1 MPMQTNKRYDVV
13 VVGAGNG
20 GLSAACYL
28 ATEGKKVLVLEK
40 HNLPGGCATSFRRGK
55 YEFEATL
62 HEMCQMGDGKEGRPK
77 GAVRTLLED
86 RYKLDVEWVPI
97 HESFASVATN
107 EGGFNVSMPVGV
119 QAFIDEMEK
128 AVPGSRESMTTVM
141 ELARMLVDGVDWLAK
156 HNNEPSPPAKVEMLL
171 KYYDL
176 MRVVPVPCDEM
187 LDRIGV
193 PEKAKHIFESY
204 WTFIASD
211 STEMS
216 FAVYAFMTYV
226 YLTQHPWIAKQRS
239 HEITLAFDAR
249 IRQLGDDI
257 WYNTEVKK
265 IDVRGGAV
273 HGVVL
278 ADGTYIACD
287 RVISNLMPH
296 VVFDRMVDHSE
307 IPERDLKAMNAR
319 KMAQAAFTVYLGLD
333 ASAEEI
339 GLKNYDTFMRYS
351 PNNHEQWL
359 SSGSIDTHKDI
370 TVTCLNAAIP
380 DAAGEGRAFL
390 QFSKFYDGDA
400 FEDVTEEAYFKI
412 KDRIARECVERYE
425 EVTGC
430 DIQSHIQEIVVAS
443 PMTWARYLGTPRG
456 NVYGYYPRTWD
467 GMFPRVQSGHHE
479 DYTIKGLRF
488 VGGHGTQMD
497 GYSQAYLS
505 GSEQAR
511 YMLLDMKEGK

>member
-1 MPMQTNKRYDVV
+1 MQKYDVI

-40 HNLPGGCATSFRRGK
+40 HNLPGGCATSFVRGD

-62 HEMCQMGDGKEGRPK
+62 HELCQMGDGKEGRPL
-77 GAVRTLLED
+77 GAVRKLLD
-86 RYKLDVEWVPI
+86 GKYKLDVEWMSAN
-97 HESFASVATN
+97 ESFASVATDP
-107 EGGFNVSMPVGV
+107 EKGFSVAMPAGV
-119 QAFIDEMEK
+119 QNFIDEMERQ
-128 AVPGSRESMTTVM
+128 VPGSRESMTTVM
-141 ELARMLVDGVDWLAK
+141 ELGRMLHDGVDWLAE

-193 PEKAKHIFESY
+193 PEKAKNIFESY
-204 WTFIASD
+204 WTYVAAD

-216 FAVYAFMTYV
+216 FAVYTYMTYV
-226 YLTQHPWIAKQRS
+226 YLTHLPWFAKNRS
-239 HEITLAFDAR
+239 HEISMAFDTR
-249 IRQLGDDI
+249 IRELGGDI
-257 WYNTEVKK
+257 WYNTEVKR
-265 IDVRGGAV
+265 IDVKGGEV
-273 HGVVL
+273 KGVEL
-278 ADGTYIACD
+278 CNGTYIPCG
-287 RVISNLMPH
+287 RVIANLIPH
-296 VVFDRMVDHSE
+296 VVFDRMVDHNE
-307 IPERDLKAMNAR
+307 IPERDRRAMNAR
-319 KMAQAAFTVYLGLD
+319 KLAQAAFTVYLGLD

-339 GLKNYDTFMRYS
+339 GLKNYDTFMRYT
-351 PNNHEQWL
+351 PDNHEQWL
-359 SSGSIDTHKDI
+359 SSNSIETHKDI
-370 TVTCLNAAIP
+370 TVTNLCAAYP
-380 DAAGEGRAFL
+380 DAAGKGKAFL

-400 FEDVTEEAYFKI
+400 FENVTEEEYFRL
-412 KDRIARECVERYE
+412 KDRIAKECVERYE

-430 DIQSHIQEIVVAS
+430 DIKSHIEEMVVAS
-443 PMTWARYLGTPRG
+443 PMTWARYLGTPKG
-456 NVYGYYPRTWD
+456 DVYGYYPGTWD

-505 GSEQAR
+505 GAEQAR

>member
-1 MPMQTNKRYDVV
+1 MKYDVI

-40 HNLPGGCATSFRRGK
+40 HNLPGGCATSFRRGE

-62 HEMCQMGDGKEGRPK
+62 HELCQMGDGKEGRPL
-77 GAVRTLLED
+77 GAVRKLLD
-86 RYKLDVEWVPI
+86 GKYKLDVEWCAA

-107 EGGFNVSMPVGV
+107 EDGFNVAMPAGV
-119 QAFIDEMEK
+119 QEFIDEMERQ
-128 AVPGSRESMTTVM
+128 VPGSRESMTTVM
-141 ELARMLVDGVDWLAK
+141 ELGRMLHDGVDWLAA
-156 HNNEPSPPAKVEMLL
+156 HNNEPNPPAKVEMLL

-176 MRVVPVPCDEM
+176 MRVVPMPCDEM

-193 PEKAKHIFESY
+193 PKKAKQIFESY
-204 WTFIASD
+204 WTYVAAD

-216 FAVYAFMTYV
+216 FAVYTYMTYV
-226 YLTQHPWIAKQRS
+226 YLTHLPWFAKNRS
-239 HEITLAFDAR
+239 HEISLAFDQR
-249 IRQLGDDI
+249 IRELGGDI

-265 IDVRGGAV
+265 IDVRDNSV
-273 HGVVL
+273 HGVEL
-278 ADGTYIACD
+278 ASGEYIACD
-287 RVISNLMPH
+287 YVISNLMPT
-296 VVFDRMVDHSE
+296 VVFDRMVDSKE
-307 IPERDLKAMNAR
+307 IPMRDRKAMNAR
-319 KMAQAAFTVYLGLD
+319 KLAQAAFTVYLGLD

-339 GLKNYDTFMRYS
+339 GLKNYDTFMRYT
-351 PNNHEQWL
+351 PDNHEQWL
-359 SSGSIDTHKDI
+359 SSNSIDTHKDI
-370 TVTCLNAAIP
+370 TVTNLCAALP

-400 FEDVTEEAYFKI
+400 FENVTEEEYFKI
-412 KDRIARECVERYE
+412 KDRIAKECVERYE

-430 DIQSHIQEIVVAS
+430 NIKDHIEEMVVAS
-443 PMTWARYLGTPRG
+443 PMTWARYLGTPKG
-456 NVYGYYPRTWD
+456 DVYGYYPRLWD

-479 DYTIKGLRF
+479 DYTVRGLRF

-505 GSEQAR
+505 GAEQAR
-511 YMLLDMKEGK
+511 YMLMDMKEGK

>member
-1 MPMQTNKRYDVV
+1 MQKYDVI

-40 HNLPGGCATSFRRGK
+40 HNLPGGCATSFKRGA

-62 HEMCQMGDGKEGRPK
+62 HELCQMGDGKEGRPL
-77 GAVRTLLED
+77 GAVRKLVEGK
-86 RYKLDVEWVPI
+86 YKLDVEWMAA
-97 HESFASVATN
+97 HESFASVATDP
-107 EGGFNVSMPVGV
+107 EKGFNVAMPAGV
-119 QAFIDEMEK
+119 QNFIDEMEK

-141 ELARMLVDGVDWLAK
+141 ELGRMLHDGVDWLAER
-156 HNNEPSPPAKVEMLL
+156 NNEPNPPQKVEMLL

-193 PEKAKHIFESY
+193 PEKAKNIFESY
-204 WTFIASD
+204 WTYVAAD

-216 FAVYAFMTYV
+216 FAVYTYMTYV
-226 YLTQHPWIAKQRS
+226 YLTHLPWFAKNRS
-239 HEITLAFDAR
+239 HEISMAYDAR
-249 IRQLGDDI
+249 IRELGGDL
-257 WYNTEVKK
+257 WYNTEVNK
-265 IDVRGGAV
+265 IVVKDNAV
-273 HGVVL
+273 KGVEL
-278 ADGTYIACD
+278 KDGTFIPCEY
-287 RVISNLMPH
+287 VISNLMPT
-296 VVFDRMVDHSE
+296 VVFDRMVDKAE
-307 IPERDLKAMNAR
+307 VPERDRRAMNAR
-319 KMAQAAFTVYLGLD
+319 KLAQAAFTVYLGLD

-339 GLKNYDTFMRYS
+339 GLKNYDTFMRYN
-351 PNNHEQWL
+351 PDNHEQWL
-359 SSGSIDTHKDI
+359 SSNSIDTHKDI
-370 TVTCLNAAIP
+370 TVTNLCAANP

-400 FEDVTEEAYFKI
+400 FENVTEEEYFKI
-412 KDRIARECVERYE
+412 KDRIAKECVERYE

-430 DIQSHIQEIVVAS
+430 DIKNHIEEMVIAT
-443 PMTWARYLGTPRG
+443 PMTWARYLGTPKG
-456 NVYGYYPRTWD
+456 DVYGYYPRLWD

-505 GSEQAR
+505 GAEQAR

>member
-1 MPMQTNKRYDVV
+1 MQKYDVV

-28 ATEGKKVLVLEK
+28 ANEGKKVLLLEK
-40 HNLPGGCATSFRRGK
+40 HNLPGGCATSFRRGN

-62 HEMCQMGDGKEGRPK
+62 HELCQMGDGKEGRPR
-77 GAVRTLLED
+77 GSVRTLLED
-86 RYKLDVEWVPI
+86 RYKLDVEWCAV

-107 EGGFNVSMPVGV
+107 EGGFNVAMPAGV

-128 AVPGSRESMTTVM
+128 AVPGSRESMETVM
-141 ELARMLVDGVDWLAK
+141 ELSRMLTDGVAWLAA
-156 HNNEPSPPAKVEMLL
+156 HDNEPSAAAKVEMLI

-187 LDRIGV
+187 LIRIGV
-193 PEKAKHIFESY
+193 PEKARNIYESY
-204 WTFIASD
+204 WTYVSAD
-211 STEMS
+211 SKNMS
-216 FAVYAFMTYV
+216 FAVYAYMTYV
-226 YLTQHPWIAKQRS
+226 YLTQLPWFAKKRS
-239 HEITLAFDAR
+239 HEVSLAFDAR
-249 IRQLGDDI
+249 IRELGGDI

-273 HGVVL
+273 HGVEL
-278 ADGTYIACD
+278 ASGEYIACD

-307 IPERDLKAMNAR
+307 IPERDLRAMNAR
-319 KMAQAAFTVYLGLD
+319 KIAQAAFTVYLGLD

-339 GLKNYDTFMRYS
+339 GLKNYDTFMRYD
-351 PNNHEQWL
+351 PNNHNQYML
-359 SSGSIDTHKDI
+359 SDNIDTHKDI
-370 TVTCLNAAIP
+370 TCTVLSSALP
-380 DAAGEGRAFL
+380 DAAGKGRAFI
-390 QFSKFYDGDA
+390 QFSKFYTGDA
-400 FEDVTEEAYFKI
+400 FENVTEEEYFKV

-430 DIQSHIQEIVVAS
+430 DLQSHIEEIVVAS
-443 PMTWARYLGTPRG
+443 PVTWARYLGTPKG
-456 NVYGYYPRTWD
+456 DVYGYEPRTWD

-479 DYTIKGLRF
+479 DYTVKGLRF

-505 GSEQAR
+505 GAEQAR
-511 YMLLDMKEGK
+511 YTLLDMKEGK